1 MSYTPKLII
10 TADDYGMSPRF
21 NEGVLEAVRTGVIS
35 GISVM
40 VKRKYIGPQELLDLH
55 IPLGLHLELEKHSP
69 GQEITSQILHF
80 KNFFGKLPAY
90 LDGHQH
96 QHLAPEHF
104 SGVIAAAKKFGL
116 PVRSRQEED
125 RSLLRQH
132 CISTPENFI
141 SWHPDRLHILEERLA
156 KSQQH
161 LLSELVVH
169 PGYFDPACPY
179 PYNEQR
185 QSELNFLKSD
195 FFKNL
200 IASFELTSYVGGDL

>member
-1 MSYTPKLII
+1 MSDTPKLII

-21 NEGVLEAVRTGVIS
+21 NEGVLEAVRAGVIS

-40 VKRKYIGPQELLDLH
+40 VKRKYIDPQELLDLR
-55 IPLGLHLELEKHSP
+55 IPLGLHLELEKYSP
-69 GQEITSQILHF
+69 RQETTRQIFRF
-80 KNFFGKLPAY
+80 KKFFGKLPSY

-104 SGVIAAAKKFGL
+104 HEVIAAAKKFRL
-116 PVRSRQEED
+116 PVRSRKEVD

-141 SWHPDRLHILEERLA
+141 SWHPNRLHILEEKLA
-156 KSQQH
+156 QSKQH
-161 LLSELVVH
+161 ALSELVVH
-169 PGYFDPACPY
+169 PGYFDPTCSY

-185 QSELNFLKSD
+185 ESELHFLKSD
-195 FFKNL
+195 FFREL
-200 IASFELTSYVGGDL
+200 ISSFELTSYPRVNL